1 MKQICGSLKLKLS
14 KYHKVEDV
22 DAMTLLHNGGA
33 RLIDVFK
40 GYPFDRE
47 FQSSTFSCS
56 LVTFL
61 VKQLDCFS
69 ISCG

>member
-14 KYHKVEDV
+14 KYHKVEGV

-40 GYPFDRE
+40 GYPF
-47 FQSSTFSCS
+47 SSCS
-56 LVTFL
+56 LVTFP

-69 ISCG
+69 ISYG